1 MLWIR
6 GILLM
11 KKIAII
17 SDIHSNI
24 EALTVVLDDI
34 KQRNIDTIYC
44 LGDVIGYGPNP
55 VECLEKALQVC
66 SIILMGNHEEAV
78 LSAALAFNPA
88 AKQAVDWTRTKLKPN
103 FLSAS
108 RKRNRW
114 EILRNLPLCYS
125 ENDYLFVHASP
136 LDPTMDYILKADT
149 EDVFGDIPDKIREI
163 FNQIDKVC
171 FVGHTHMPGII
182 TEKSEWYSPED
193 FNCVWDRK
201 KGNRII
207 CNVGSVGQPRDR
219 DNRAC
224 YVTYDENEIS
234 YHRLA
239 YDFRKTQEKINK
251 ISQLDNRNATR
262 LEFGS

>member
-1 MLWIR
+1 MVFF
-6 GILLM
+6 M

-17 SDIHSNI
+17 SDIHSNL
-24 EALTVVLDDI
+24 EAFTVVLEDI
-34 KQRNIDTIYC
+34 RQRNIDTVYC

-66 SIILMGNHEEAV
+66 NIILMGNHEEAV
-78 LSAALAFNPA
+78 LSAALAFNPS
-88 AKQAVDWTRTKLKPN
+88 AKQAVDWTRTKLKPG
-103 FLSAS
+103 FFSGS
-108 RKRNRW
+108 RKKERW
-114 EILRNLPLCYS
+114 DVLKTLPLCYT

-136 LDPTMDYILKADT
+136 LDPTMDYVLKADT
-149 EDVFGDIPDKIREI
+149 EDVFGEIPVKIRQI

-182 TEKSEWYSPED
+182 TEESEWYSPDD
-193 FNCVWDRK
+193 FGWVWEHK
-201 KGNRII
+201 KGTRII

-224 YVTYDENEIS
+224 YVTYDETEIC

-239 YDFRKTQEKINK
+239 YDFKKTQEKIYK
-251 ISQLDNRNATR
+251 ITQLDNRNGSR
-262 LEFGS
+262 LEFGN